1 MGARSYSSEKCSAS
15 MRCTLKTPVGVSKP
29 ERSLD
34 TFHTSAS
41 PPGFLTVMRCRLR
54 ATKISTL
61 ANAGAGGA
69 RRAASMTKARSR
81 MFDITRTEY
90 LPAGAGR
97 FVRTNIL
104 KYDIVC
110 DVAACGAE
118 VAPGPE
124 VASPVALTKFGELH
138 LNAMRGPALNP
149 AYEIADRNVRR

>member
-1 MGARSYSSEKCSAS
+1 MSSRS
-15 MRCTLKTPVGVSKP
+15 
-29 ERSLD
+29 D
-34 TFHTSAS
+34 T
-41 PPGFLTVMRCRLR
+41 
-54 ATKISTL
+54 
-61 ANAGAGGA
+61 
-69 RRAASMTKARSR
+69 
-81 MFDITRTEY
+81 EQ

-124 VASPVALTKFGELH
+124 GASPVALTKFGELH

-149 AYEIADRNVRR
+149 AYEIADRNVRRYLDEHVDMLSRQNPFCTPNSSHTCLMIVRIRSRKAPSRTL